1 MILEDVIS
9 KIRRRLEQT
18 RPEIT
23 AESAAVLE
31 QVFKHIE
38 NIAQFAKDEFDKI
51 NSDDSLDDKAKSTA
65 RRKALEQAARK
76 LEVLKARKI
85 DPTLVT
91 ELEKKLERVPEKK
104 DLAIVKYMQEREIR
118 DRLYHLTETQ
128 ILSCFGE
135 SLFSGNNPLL
145 LDALLNSPPGFEML
159 SEKVLDNLR
168 VVRAQKLNPEVAA
181 KLETVQTRH
190 SSIASILDLMKQEL
204 DRLRR
209 KELPISVQ
217 KKTSKNR

>member
-18 RPEIT
+18 RQEVT

-31 QVFKHIE
+31 QVFKHIKH
-38 NIAQFAKDEFDKI
+38 IAKFANEEFDKI
-51 NSDDSLDDKAKSTA
+51 NDDDSLDDKAKSTA
-65 RRKALEQAARK
+65 RRKALEQAGRK
-76 LEVLKARKI
+76 LEVLKAQKI
-85 DPTLVT
+85 DPALVT
-91 ELEKKLERVPEKK
+91 ELEKKLEPTPEKE
-104 DLAIVKYMQEREIR
+104 DLAILKYMREREIR
-118 DRLYHLTETQ
+118 DRLYHMTEIQ

-135 SLFSGNNPLL
+135 SLFSGSNPLL

-159 SEKVLDNLR
+159 SQKVLDNLR
-168 VVRAQKLNPEVAA
+168 VVRAQKMNPEVAA

-190 SSIASILDLMKQEL
+190 SSIVFILDLVKQEL

-217 KKTSKNR
+217 KKTGRNR